1 MADCPDISVALASLP
16 GLGAPGFG
24 VEVPG
29 SGQAGTAAGLD
40 VVGPGDAQP
49 VAGAA
54 AGIELPGLEPVVDDA
69 GAAAQPAGG
78 LGDAEFAGCVGAGCR
93 DLVSVADPLDGSDV
107 EGFAVA
113 CGQPGG
119 VEALGQVAGVGGR
132 AEPADHFHCRGRASP
147 GGPGR
152 QRPVRDEFVDGA
164 GVPADPD
171 PYFAPVGLRQ
181 HRDIGDQGAQQPLAV
196 LGAGGGGV

>member
-1 MADCPDISVALASLP
+1 MVETCAGQARILGSVDVSMADCTDISVALASLP

-69 GAAAQPAGG
+69 GAADQLAGG
-78 LGDAEFAGCVGAGCR
+78 LGNAEFAGCVGAGCR
-93 DLVSVADPLDGSDV
+93 DLVGVTDPLDGGDV
-107 EGFAVA
+107 ERLAVA

-119 VEALGQVAGVGGR
+119 VEAFGQVAGVG
-132 AEPADHFHCRGRASP
+132 
-147 GGPGR
+147 
-152 QRPVRDEFVDGA
+152 
-164 GVPADPD
+164 
-171 PYFAPVGLRQ
+171 
-181 HRDIGDQGAQQPLAV
+181 
-196 LGAGGGGV
+196 